1 VVDIKIGMQS
11 APREIVLE
19 TTASPGEIETAL
31 RNALADGG
39 LLVLTD
45 DKGGRVL
52 VPTDKIVFIELG
64 RSEQRHIGFGA
75 A

>member
-64 RSEQRHIGFGA
+64 RSEQRQIGFGA
-75 A
+75 G